1 MAGIDATPVARLH
14 GISKSFGHI
23 QALDDVDLEVG
34 HGEIVAIVGDNGAG
48 KSTLMSVLIGLLKP
62 DEGVIAVHGRPHQFN
77 SPSDAVAAG
86 ISAVTQNLA
95 LVEVLDVAT
104 NMFIGQIPRRR
115 GLVDRRRMETE
126 TRRFLDG
133 VKATVPDVTTPI
145 GMLSGGQR
153 QMVAIARALRAG
165 AELVVMDEPTAALGV
180 RETAQ
185 VTELI
190 LRLRE
195 QGTSVVVVTHDMDLV
210 FQVAD
215 RVQVMRRGRRAGVLD
230 INSTSRADVVGMITG
245 SAPGEALSHV

>member
-1 MAGIDATPVARLH
+1 MAAPTGEPFVRLT
-14 GISKSFGHI
+14 GISRSFGHI
-23 QALDDVDLEVG
+23 EALAEVDADVHRGEVLA
-34 HGEIVAIVGDNGAG
+34 VVGDNGAG
-48 KSTLMSVLIGLLKP
+48 KSTLMKVLIGLHRPTAGTVLV
-62 DEGVIAVHGRPHQFN
+62 EGREVHFS

-86 ISAVTQNLA
+86 ISAVTQDLA

-104 NMFIGQIPRRR
+104 NMFLGQIPRRR
-115 GLVDRRRMETE
+115 GLVDRRRMERE

-133 VKATVPDVTTPI
+133 VQATVPDVRTAV

-153 QMVAIARALRAG
+153 QMVAIARALRGG

-190 LRLRE
+190 GRLRD
-195 QGTSVVVVTHDMDLV
+195 QGKAVVVVSHDMDLV

-215 RVQVMRRGRRAGVLD
+215 RVLVMRRGRNAGVLD
-230 INSTSRADVVGMITG
+230 IARTDRAEVVGMITG
-245 SAPGEALSHV
+245 GTNRQVSVDA